1 MMRSMVYLMTNIAEY
16 PAIYPPKIPPI
27 NPALIA
33 IADSPAINPGAIPG
47 FPAMENAIP
56 TAMISGNNP
65 SAAPPIVASASQN
78 VNLPCTSPAAYIL
91 VPPSAIPIATKKPP
105 PHTIGII

>member
-1 MMRSMVYLMTNIAEY
+1 MISPDTKDAINGIITVGINPFAQSGNFKYLITNIAEY

-33 IADSPAINPGAIPG
+33 IADKPAINPGAIPG

-65 SAAPPIVASASQN
+65 RAAPPIVANASQN
-78 VNLPCTSPAAYIL
+78 VNLP
-91 VPPSAIPIATKKPP
+91 
-105 PHTIGII
+105 